1 MSSYLQS
8 LNDQQLKA
16 ATYAGKSLL
25 VLAGAGSGKT
35 KTLIARAA
43 HALEAGI
50 PASSLVIV
58 TFTNKAARELK
69 ERLSQYL
76 GDIGQLHVGTFHG
89 ISHLFLRRYGHWIG
103 CPRSFQIITPS
114 DQKRLFREIF
124 VELNQREQ
132 GSFQHKNALHILHQ
146 HNRFPSQ
153 EIPGPWQPVI
163 QRYLERCE
171 QEHLVDFDALILKAI
186 ALYQRPEF
194 QEHVTSSLRHIFV
207 DEFQDTSPQQFQWVQ
222 LLLGGGAEC
231 TFVGDDDQSIY
242 AFRGADLS
250 IIQQADLALPD
261 LHTIKLEQNYRST
274 PAILDLA
281 NTVIAKNTG
290 RLGKTLWTANDNDI
304 VPKVFVC
311 PNEYEEAQKVSSLIH
326 QLLNQGAQYEDI
338 AVLYRSNALS
348 RLIEAQARK
357 YQWPYR
363 VSGGLPFFER
373 EEIRDIMSYL
383 QLIVDPH
390 HQGAWQRVINKPARK
405 IGAKTQEKITQHA
418 QQYGCSNW
426 DATLTLLPGMSGQ
439 TAAALK
445 GFIELIEELRVLASE
460 ARLADLTALVLQNT
474 QLLTAY
480 EKAEQAESKADNLY
494 QFQQALAD
502 FLERD
507 PLMEGESQLDAL
519 GRFLSEYLL
528 DDLSDQHTDQNS
540 LVLSTCHAA
549 KGLEWPYVIIIG
561 AEDQLFPHE
570 QSQTE
575 EEVEEERRLMYVAIT
590 RAKKQ
595 LYFVQTRQRQRYQ
608 DMTFP
613 QLSRF
618 LKGLGT
624 ELLQIEKHHNH
635 QGPQA
640 AHRRGTI
647 KRPHSGQQMSQQ
659 VFLDHP
665 LFGRGIVEWLSPEQ
679 NLLKVRFPQEGLK
692 TLRYSLCEP
701 FLSYD

>member
-1 MSSYLQS
+1 MSSYLS
-8 LNDQQLKA
+8 ALNDQQLKA
-16 ATYAGKSLL
+16 ATHAGRALL

-43 HALEAGI
+43 HAIEAGAS
-50 PASSLVIV
+50 PSSLVIV

-69 ERLSQYL
+69 ERLVAYL
-76 GDIGQLHVGTFHG
+76 GGVADLHVGTFHG

-114 DQKRLFREIF
+114 DQKRLFRDIF

-132 GSFQHKNALHILHQ
+132 GAFQHKNALHMLHQ
-146 HNRFPSQ
+146 HNRFPEQ

-163 QRYLERCE
+163 ERYHQRCE
-171 QEHLVDFDALILKAI
+171 QEHLVDFDALIIKAI
-186 ALYQRPEF
+186 ALYGRPEF
-194 QEHVTSSLRHIFV
+194 QEQVTSSLQHVFV

-222 LLLGGGAEC
+222 LLLERGADC

-250 IIQQADLALPD
+250 IIQQADLALPQ
-261 LHTIKLEQNYRST
+261 LQTIKLEQNYRST
-274 PAILDLA
+274 PAILNLA
-281 NTVIAKNTG
+281 NTVIAQNTK
-290 RLGKTLWTANDNDI
+290 RLGKTLWTANDNANT
-304 VPKVFVC
+304 PKVLVC
-311 PNEYEEAQKVSSLIH
+311 RDEYEEAQQVSKIIH
-326 QLLNQGAQYEDI
+326 NLLHQGVPYEDI

-348 RLIEAQARK
+348 RLLEAAARK

-373 EEIRDIMSYL
+373 EEIRDMMAYL

-390 HQGAWQRVINKPARK
+390 HQGAFQRVINKPARK
-405 IGAKTQEKITQHA
+405 IGAKTQEKIGQHA
-418 QQYGCSNW
+418 HQYQCSLW
-426 DATLTLLPGMSGQ
+426 DATLTLLPSMSGQ
-439 TAAALK
+439 TAAALR
-445 GFIELIEELRVLASE
+445 GFIDLIEGLRVLANT
-460 ARLADLTALVLQNT
+460 AHFGDLTALVLQNT

-480 EKAEQAESKADNLY
+480 EKADQAESKADNLY

-502 FLERD
+502 FLQRD
-507 PLMEGESQLDAL
+507 PLLDEESPLEAL

-528 DDLSDQHTDQNS
+528 DDLSDERAEKNS

-549 KGLEWPYVIIIG
+549 KGLEWPYVIIVG

-570 QSQTE
+570 QSQSE
-575 EEVEEERRLMYVAIT
+575 QEIEEERRLMYVAIT

-595 LYFVQTRQRQRYQ
+595 LFFVQTRQRQRYQ
-608 DMTFP
+608 DLIFP

-618 LKGLGT
+618 LTGLPSD
-624 ELLQIEKHHNH
+624 LLIVERSSLPPSPRRSAQRNY
-635 QGPQA
+635 QAQDRPPGPQ
-640 AHRRGTI
+640 
-647 KRPHSGQQMSQQ
+647 
-659 VFLDHP
+659 VFMDHP
-665 LFGRGIVEWLSPEQ
+665 LFGRGVVEWLSKEQ
-679 NLLKVRFPQEGLK
+679 DMLKARFPGQGIK

-701 FLSYD
+701 FLSTD